1 MARVCGYANGDGVHK
16 MTVGFEVFNKDGYK
30 IAGNDLAN
38 LCFYGKGRINVPAGG
53 VAVPMAPGG
62 TFNFYRSSHPL
73 VVRSGRI
80 DLVTMGAWNGSWW
93 HSGGA
98 SVAGW
103 VEYWSFGPV
112 SPSNDETTRGLE
124 IYNSDGIMTFNTA
137 RPFLKLLGGA
147 DIWGDSSQNAGR
159 TTIYKPFS
167 QSIPYRGNIAFAVGN
182 TRVYWTSTQFINPQ
196 SGNLFTDT
204 RRGVR
209 GIHIDAN
216 GNFNSSVLDTG
227 TQRYSGRQGNYNYSP
242 NGGTPITM
250 LVADVSGL

>member
-1 MARVCGYANGDGVHK
+1 MARASGYANGDGVHK
-16 MTVGFEVFNKDGYK
+16 MTVGFEVFNEDGYK

-62 TFNFYRSSHPL
+62 IFNFYKSSAPIVIRGGVIQL
-73 VVRSGRI
+73 VN
-80 DLVTMGAWNGSWW
+80 MQAPAGSW
-93 HSGGA
+93 SYY

-103 VEYWSFGPV
+103 LEYWSFGPV
-112 SPSNDETTRGLE
+112 SPSGDGATRGLE
-124 IYNSDGIMTFNTA
+124 IYNNDGVMTFNTA
-137 RPFLKLLGGA
+137 RPFLKLMGSV
-147 DIWGDSSQNAGR
+147 DIWGDSSYNAGR
-159 TTIYKPFS
+159 TTVYSPFS
-167 QSIPYRGNIAFAVGN
+167 QEIPYRGNTAFAVGN

-216 GNFNSSVLDTG
+216 GNFSSSVLATG